1 MDEIKH
7 MKNTKNIFQT
17 LCLIAFEFILLLS
30 FSSAINAKEVNKN
43 INKASVLKTKNQPV
57 QTNHY
62 QFPTNLKFYHED
74 TFAQGTT
81 ESFSLYSNKDVKLLI
96 SMYAGKSLYQDTKK
110 LTKNDISAGFLA
122 SNKDIDEVRNILNRQ
137 ITDLQIQD
145 NGQTIKILTTYSY
158 QKSATNYVEKT
169 VYLVGNKNFATAAIS
184 YPNNQSTEIQNLID
198 QGIKS
203 FSFKNTQQAN
213 YNFESDKFSN
223 PNDDN
228 QFAQVIIDFDM
239 QNVVSKYLSNSK
251 LNSASVLISTAN
263 ADANNGM
270 MMPADVN
277 APEKPAVNAAPAAAA
292 AQPQSI
298 DCNTEINVSD
308 YIISGEHQSDDGGT
322 GKALYNFEF
331 IKEGLLSKETSN
343 NQKICLKKFFL
354 EARNNSKNY
363 WDNIFNKKCTSKPAE
378 PVQNVGQKTDFI
390 SNLNSRMPASTQK
403 AKPAEAPAQAQPADA
418 PAAEPAVPLE
428 LAVEN
433 PEAQAAAAPVA
444 QPAEPPVE
452 EGAQADAAADNNQ
465 PAAEEAPAENDN
477 DQQANDNA
485 IVCPDAVA
493 SEFKRSTDYLD
504 AIQKKLTPA
513 LADLDKIEGNICVGC
528 AAPVNAPA
536 QPAVAAAVA
545 DIAKNSCCSKDGP
558 LSSFIKQ
565 TDEITDDNELQKQC
579 LAKSGNSDKSL
590 LSGQGIFECAKNAWT
605 GLKDIWSA
613 AKGLWSGIKSI
624 FDGELKKS
632 IEGLYAN
639 QNDWSEFGKKV
650 TELLTKSITDE
661 YESVFSCMNGYAV
674 KQYMCRTVG
683 QTITAFVAGA
693 GILKVVK
700 YLKNPAQFVAD
711 AKKFIPGK
719 KLGKTAATKSTP
731 AATATKS
738 SAVQKLKSSASKVA
752 SKGKGVLVVTKTALV
767 SLNKKF
773 RDAIK
778 KPFSMEFRKVV
789 SSKNAKSSAS
799 AGGASKAVVQEEA
812 ATAKAATVKTNAA
825 ARPKGASSSGAL
837 RQKISETAEQ
847 DVKQSGE
854 RLASFNKKNEE
865 KIRNID
871 KGIQE
876 TKDKLE
882 KGNLDAHDQG
892 ALNSQLRLLEK
903 SKKELTEKRAVLEN
917 DLAEKTKWAEKVK
930 PSQPSKPSNPSNP
943 SNPSPAKTANERYV
957 ELAERDLQA
966 SRQKLLD
973 FDQKNKE
980 NISRLAKDRKELDE
994 KIASTPDND
1003 SGKQELLLR
1012 RESMKRVQKSFDED
1026 RKKLVDDFNENARK
1040 LEHFDAKPEALKRK
1054 ATPSKKENN

>member
-17 LCLIAFEFILLLS
+17 LCLIAFKFILLLS

-292 AQPQSI
+292 NAAPAAAAAQPQSI

-433 PEAQAAAAPVA
+433 PEAQAEAAPVA

-579 LAKSGNSDKSL
+579 LAKSGKSDKSL

-789 SSKNAKSSAS
+789 SSSQ
-799 AGGASKAVVQEEA
+799 SK
-812 ATAKAATVKTNAA
+812 TVTPA
-825 ARPKGASSSGAL
+825 
-837 RQKISETAEQ
+837 RQKVVDLAEH
-847 DVKQSGE
+847 DLNQSRE
-854 RLASFNKKNEE
+854 KLVEFNKKNGE
-865 KIRNID
+865 KLKNIE

-876 TKDKLE
+876 TKEKLNA
-882 KGNLDAHDQG
+882 GNLDAHDTG
-892 ALNSQLRLLEK
+892 RFNSQLQLLEK
-903 SKKELTEKRAVLEN
+903 RKKVLTEKQKALQN
-917 DLAEKTKWAEKVK
+917 DFDEKARWADRVEPQSTKLKRQAGKKETPPVKEKSSDNEATAK
-930 PSQPSKPSNPSNP
+930 QTKSE
-943 SNPSPAKTANERYV
+943 PAKTANERYV